1 MKARLSAI
9 VLIFC
14 CVTFSVAPLL
24 TQRWNNGG
32 AGAVISWDIY
42 GYWLYLPSLF
52 YDDLGTLNNY
62 DYIHSTYHPASDAK
76 DQAFVQPETGLYVMN
91 YPCGMAIIE
100 LPAFAAGHVAAKA
113 LGYKADGFTKPYQ
126 IALTWWCVIVSCFGI
141 WMLRKLLLRYF
152 DDWLV
157 ALTLAIVCLATNYLN
172 FVVFSPMTHAFLFAI
187 YTCIIYLTDR
197 YWAEENGR
205 TRYII
210 LIGLLSG
217 LATITRPTEIICALI
232 PLLWGVRD
240 RETLMERIR
249 FLLDNVKVPL
259 LFVLAAFVAALP
271 QLLYWKHYAG
281 HWLFFSYH
289 GDDKTFSFLHPHV
302 INVLFSYKKGWFM
315 YTPVMILSMLG
326 FYQLY
331 RYYRQLFWALA
342 LFTILN
348 IYLISAWDCWWYGG
362 SFSMR
367 PMIDSYPLLMFPMA
381 AFLDDTLRRRWWR
394 YPVGAFLAFCLWLN
408 LLMIY
413 QSNAPIKI
421 GIMDGD
427 YTSRAYYWRIFGKT
441 SITLKDKKLLD
452 TDEELPERLEP
463 TMKEISK
470 VDLSKEQKDS
480 LADVSGSLSIVLNAE
495 RQWSGKYT
503 IPVDNN
509 VHNGWYRVY
518 ATAYYTDK
526 EWNMWDQTQLCFGF
540 YKGGQPIKEKII
552 RIQRITEQGWP
563 QEVYV
568 DLRVPH
574 DKDYDALVVH
584 LWQANSQKPIYIS
597 NIRAAYTSEE

>member
-1 MKARLSAI
+1 MKARLSAL

-24 TQRWNNGG
+24 TKRWNNSGSNT
-32 AGAVISWDIY
+32 VISWDIY
-42 GYWLYLPSLF
+42 GYWLYLPSFF
-52 YDDLGTLNNY
+52 YDDLGKLNNY
-62 DYIHSTYHPASDAK
+62 DYIHNTYHPGSDTK

-100 LPAFAAGHVAAKA
+100 LPAFAAGHVSAKA
-113 LGYKADGFTKPYQ
+113 LGYKTDGFTKPYQ
-126 IALTWWCVIVSCFGI
+126 IALTWWCVIVACFGI
-141 WMLRKLLLRYF
+141 WMLRRLLLRYF

-157 ALTLAIVCLATNYLN
+157 ALVLGIVCLATNYLN
-172 FVVFSPMTHAFLFAI
+172 FVAFSPMTHAFLFTI
-187 YTCIIYLTDR
+187 YACIIYLTDL
-197 YWAEENGR
+197 YWAD
-205 TRYII
+205 TRKTGYII
-210 LIGLLSG
+210 AIGLLSG

-240 RETLMERIR
+240 MRTLQERIR
-249 FLLDNVKVPL
+249 FLLGNVRVPV

-271 QLLYWKHYAG
+271 QLLYWHHYAG

-289 GDDKTFSFLHPHV
+289 GDDKTFSFRHPHV

-331 RYYRQLFWALA
+331 RSYRQLFWAA
-342 LFTILN
+342 ASFTVLN

-394 YPVGAFLAFCLWLN
+394 YMVVAFLAFCLWLN
-408 LLMIY
+408 ILMTY
-413 QSNAPIKI
+413 QSNGSFKY
-421 GIMDGD
+421 GMMDGD
-427 YTSRAYYWRIFGKT
+427 NTSRAYYWRIFGKT
-441 SITLKDKKLLD
+441 NTTLKDKKLLD
-452 TDEELPERLEP
+452 TDEELPERLESS
-463 TMKEISK
+463 MKEIYK
-470 VDLSKEQKDS
+470 VDLTKEHLDS
-480 LADVSGSLSIVLNAE
+480 LAEVSGALSIVLDSE
-495 RQWSGKYT
+495 RQWSGKYKV
-503 IPVDNN
+503 PVDNTIRK
-509 VHNGWYRVY
+509 GWYRVY
-518 ATAYYTDK
+518 ATAYYPDK
-526 EWNMWDQTQLCFGF
+526 EWNMWDNTQLCFGF
-540 YKGGQPIKEKII
+540 YKGDQQVKEKII
-552 RIQRITEQGWP
+552 RIQRITDQGWP

-568 DLRVPH
+568 DLKVPH
-574 DKDYDALVVH
+574 NKDYDALIVH

-597 NIRAAYTSEE
+597 NIKVAYTPEE